1 MLPRP
6 NALPSFK
13 PPTSTPPP
21 PLCPPQSGADAEPFG
36 CPPFDN
42 PLFED
47 EDSEDEFGGCGM
59 PSPDW
64 GSAWS
69 TDTKE
74 STLSVGAAADCSS
87 SSQEREFDGEGSLEG
102 WRLGHWRM
110 MCVQHAAAGSARWV
124 LVRWV
129 LAAGWSVDTNR
140 QNLD

>member
-1 MLPRP
+1 ML
-6 NALPSFK
+6 NSDAA
-13 PPTSTPPP
+13 PTQRDAKFQTAH
-21 PLCPPQSGADAEPFG
+21 LHCAPPQSGADAEPFS

-87 SSQEREFDGEGSLEG
+87 SSQEFDGECWLEG
-102 WRLGHWRM
+102 WSPLPTD
-110 MCVQHAAAGSARWV
+110 AGCSCSMLLQSAARWV
-124 LVRWV
+124 LGRWV
-129 LAAGWSVDTNR
+129 LGVR
-140 QNLD
+140 LVR